1 MGVEEHISDLRGNR
15 KVFKFG
21 PKSMGKLVYV
31 CECVYKFVWWGQ
43 NSGGG
48 DFNHITSKVQGKK
61 YVKRA

>member
-31 CECVYKFVWWGQ
+31 CARLC
-43 NSGGG
+43 GGG
-48 DFNHITSKVQGKK
+48 RIVVVVISTISLLKF
-61 YVKRA
+61 RARNM